1 VRQLIWK
8 EWHEQSWKL
17 AFGCIVLGAFALIG
31 LRTRIIPDEE
41 MVMWVCFPAM
51 CLLPLLAATGLV
63 PAERNDGTLE
73 SLAALPVTW
82 RQILAVKTLT
92 GLILSA
98 VPMLTAM
105 AVSLLVAGGRE
116 ITAFTM
122 FNIYVQSLLT
132 AIALF
137 AWIFAATVRLPT
149 EARAAMVGIGVSLC
163 WIMLSAGMFEN
174 DLALLSTISPFS
186 FVFYA
191 EYHAAP
197 RTQQVP
203 PFAINVLV
211 EAAIATAL
219 WLWAGRAIGKDVNAV
234 G

>member
-17 AFGCIVLGAFALIG
+17 AFGCIVLAAFAAIG

-41 MVMWVCFPAM
+41 MVMWVCFPALG
-51 CLLPLLAATGLV
+51 LLPLLAATGLI

-92 GLILSA
+92 GVILCA
-98 VPMLTAM
+98 VPLLVAM
-105 AVSLLVAGGRE
+105 AVSLMIAGGRE
-116 ITAFTM
+116 IPAFAM
-122 FNIYVQSLLT
+122 FNIYMQSLLT

-137 AWIFAATVRLPT
+137 AWILAMTVRLPT

-163 WIMLSAGMFEN
+163 WIMLSGGMFEN
-174 DLALLSTISPFS
+174 DLVLLSTISPFS

-191 EYHAAP
+191 EYHAGP

-211 EAAIATAL
+211 EAVIAAAL
-219 WLWAGRAIGKDVNAV
+219 WMWTSRAIGKDVNAV